1 MGSGVRE
8 FVEFEWFVGYRF
20 YLHRLRGALKRGSPV
35 GSLEVEG
42 GSFMAETF
50 GLSDEEVQA
59 ELAKVLHQS
68 DITVLG
74 IGNVVLRDEGFGVR
88 VAEYLDKN
96 YIFPDNVQI
105 VDGGVLGIELMQ
117 FVTGTEKLLIIDSI
131 NGGGE
136 PGQTFRFANDEVLAH
151 FQDKL
156 SAHEVGI
163 QDVLAALEVTGRK
176 IPEVVVIGAQPF
188 DLSAGVELSAGMAG
202 LLEPM
207 AEQALKEL
215 AAWGVVPEERLG
227 EIEQDLAVVAEEL
240 VRKEAEHK

>member
-1 MGSGVRE
+1 MGPGVRE

-176 IPEVVVIGAQPF
+176 IPEVPGF
-188 DLSAGVELSAGMAG
+188 L
-202 LLEPM
+202 
-207 AEQALKEL
+207 
-215 AAWGVVPEERLG
+215 
-227 EIEQDLAVVAEEL
+227 
-240 VRKEAEHK
+240 

>member
-1 MGSGVRE
+1 M
-8 FVEFEWFVGYRF
+8 F
-20 YLHRLRGALKRGSPV
+20 LKMFTIGIHFLWRNI
-35 GSLEVEG
+35 G
-42 GSFMAETF
+42 GGFMAEDF
-50 GLSDEEVQA
+50 GLSEAEIKA
-59 ELAKVLHQS
+59 ELDKVLHQS

-96 YIFPDNVQI
+96 YIFPENVQI

-117 FVTGTEKLLIIDSI
+117 FVTDTQKLLIIDSI
-131 NGGGE
+131 NGGAEAGT
-136 PGQTFRFANDEVLAH
+136 TFRFANDEVLAH

-215 AAWGVVPEERLG
+215 AAWGVVPEERFG
-227 EIEQDLAVVAEEL
+227 EIEQDLSVVAEEL
-240 VRKEAEHK
+240 VRKEAEKPSP